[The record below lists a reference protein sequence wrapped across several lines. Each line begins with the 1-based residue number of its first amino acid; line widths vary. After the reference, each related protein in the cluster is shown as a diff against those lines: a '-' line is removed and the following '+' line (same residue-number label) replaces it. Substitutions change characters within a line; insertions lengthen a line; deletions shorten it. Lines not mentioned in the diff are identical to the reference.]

1 MNKYR
6 KKVRPKT
13 YSAPIVEA
21 ARAQFVL
28 EHSEKKKSGHV
39 LETQKPGKPGKPITT
54 GIIHSVVHC
63 YLGNRIVV
71 GHTPPLRITDKQTKN
86 KKLNSRGTMKTIAL
100 LLISL
105 CGISYAWNLQFR
117 TRLPTIHRLQA
128 TQRSAADTEGL
139 LLKCERKLPGR
150 ISLVG
155 AGPGSPDLL
164 TVKAVRFLKEAD
176 LVISDRLV
184 SKEIL
189 DMITCE
195 LRIARKRPGCAEE
208 AQEEI
213 YEWTK
218 EAVLAGRDVVRLK
231 IGDPF
236 LFGRGGEEILEFR
249 KLGVEPIVV
258 PGVSSSYAAPM
269 AANIPLTHRGVS
281 NSVLISTGYGKAEAV
296 IELPEY
302 VSDRTVVL
310 LMAVGRIGE
319 IAANMTAMGYPK
331 DTPVAIVER
340 ATTPE
345 ERTLTGTLA
354 TIAYVAQRDGAKA
367 PATIVIGE
375 VVNVLRGGSDRAID
389 EDLQLTTNQIQPQNE
404 NMLVAAVAASES
416 NKELPS
422 RFGSLPTTSIGKSVG
437 STQI

>member
-1 MNKYR
+1 MQ
-6 KKVRPKT
+6 
-13 YSAPIVEA
+13 S
-21 ARAQFVL
+21 
-28 EHSEKKKSGHV
+28 
-39 LETQKPGKPGKPITT
+39 
-54 GIIHSVVHC
+54 
-63 YLGNRIVV
+63 
-71 GHTPPLRITDKQTKN
+71 
-86 KKLNSRGTMKTIAL
+86 IAL
-100 LLISL
+100 LLLITL
-105 CGISYAWNLQFR
+105 CGISYGWNLSKFR
-117 TRLPTIHRLQA
+117 TRLPTIHRLQG
-128 TQRSAADTEGL
+128 TQRSSDTDGL
-139 LLKCERKLPGR
+139 LLKCERKLPGK

-164 TVKAVRFLKEAD
+164 TVQAVRFLKEAD

-189 DMITCE
+189 DTITCE

-236 LFGRGGEEILEFR
+236 LFGRGGEEIIEFR

-269 AANIPLTHRGVS
+269 SANIPLTHRGVS

-375 VVNVLRGGSDRAID
+375 VVNVLRGGSEKIVD
-389 EDLQLTTNQIQPQNE
+389 EDLQLTTQQIEPSSE
-404 NMLVAAVAASES
+404 NMMVASSSGSMNES
-416 NKELPS
+416 K
-422 RFGSLPTTSIGKSVG
+422 RFGSSSIGITSLG
-437 STQI
+437 NTQI